1 MGIIQRFNDWIASFR
16 AVNGIPLPDAGRS
29 SDETLGKRINSALSN
44 YSTVSPIVDFQS
56 LEILE
61 KFAIFNPD
69 VSQYCDNIK
78 NLANT
83 GHQVRVDAKSES
95 IAEAALN
102 RINETASRLYRNGAG
117 VDGLINAYLFQ
128 IAVFG
133 ALSSED
139 VVNFAGRRIEQTV
152 LVPVQ
157 QIRFK
162 YDSEFGIYKPYQKS
176 NNWAKGTRR
185 DALGL
190 IELHPETYRYYALQT
205 IQNSPYAIPPA
216 TAAIEMI
223 CQSQKPIFENVAYI
237 AQKYGLLGMYSA
249 SVTPPPKKP
258 GETDSEHQARATA
271 YLTSVAKNLAAR
283 LRDGLLVAFRDQKI
297 EHTPIASGA
306 KDVYD
311 INRMSEEQ
319 IMSGLGM
326 QPAFFGRTDST
337 TETYADVVYSL
348 LLAKVHNLQ
357 RLVKR
362 RQEQTYRLD
371 LRLGGV
377 EVDGVSMRFNKTYS
391 RNVTEEN
398 AAEQIK
404 WQTVLEKVKNGFL
417 SPTEGAQELGQETW
431 FDEEMIGDGAASIT
445 QLFAKTQNQDLKTFS
460 FSFDKHAQRYKFV
473 RPQIT
478 LLESTEET
486 TAGGNVVPI
495 KKKAQRA

>member
-1 MGIIQRFNDWIASFR
+1 MGIWQNLKEWVASFR
-16 AVNGIPLPDAGRS
+16 AVGGINLPDAGRS
-29 SDETLGKRINSALSN
+29 SDETLGTRINSALSN
-44 YSTVSPIVDFQS
+44 FSTVSPIVNFQS

-61 KFAIFNPD
+61 RFAIFNPD

-83 GHQVRVDAKSES
+83 GHQIQVDAKSEA

-102 RINETASRLYRNGAG
+102 RINETAARLYRNGAG

-139 VVNFAGRRIEQTV
+139 VVNLAGRRVEQTV

-162 YDSEFGIYKPYQKS
+162 YDSEFGVYKPYQKS
-176 NNWAKGTRR
+176 NNWARGTNR

-205 IQNSPYAIPPA
+205 IQNSPYGIPPA

-223 CQSQKPIFENVAYI
+223 CQSQKPIFENIAYI
-237 AQKYGLLGMYSA
+237 AQKYGLLGMFSA

-258 GETDSEHQARATA
+258 GETDAEHQSRAAQYLANVTKV
-271 YLTSVAKNLAAR
+271 LTSR
-283 LRDGLLVAFRDQKI
+283 LRDGLLVSYRDQKI
-297 EHTPIASGA
+297 EHTRITEDSKG
-306 KDVYD
+306 VYD

-371 LRLGGV
+371 TRLGGL
-377 EVDGVSMRFNKTYS
+377 EVDGISMRFNKTYS
-391 RNVTEEN
+391 RNVSEEN
-398 AAEQIK
+398 QA
-404 WQTVLEKVKNGFL
+404 EKVKFETVLAKVQNGLL

-431 FDEEMIGDGAASIT
+431 FDEEMIGDGSVSLT
-445 QLFAKTQNQDLKTFS
+445 QMFAKMQNNDLKTFS
-460 FSFDKHAQRYKFV
+460 FSFDKQAQKYKFV

-478 LLESTEET
+478 LLSETEET
-486 TAGGNVVPI
+486 ASGNVIPL
-495 KKKAQRA
+495 KKKAL